1 MDDQQQQPTKVENF
15 METSELI
22 NNYMGQLDKLKEEM
36 GKFRDMLNAIY
47 ENDET
52 YQLHDKAVKDASGIR
67 SKTKKQIQK
76 QANVADLEGK
86 LKDFKTQIKEYSDSL
101 SEYLKLYR
109 EQTGSTQ
116 FETANGETFE
126 IVYVAKFVKK

>member
-1 MDDQQQQPTKVENF
+1 MDDTTTKAESFV
-15 METSELI
+15 ETSDLI
-22 NNYMGQLDKLKEEM
+22 NNYMAQLDKLKEEM

-52 YQLHDKAVKDASGIR
+52 YQLHDKAVKDASSVR
-67 SKTKKQIQK
+67 AKTKKQIQK
-76 QANVADLEGK
+76 QPNVADLEGK
-86 LKDFKTQIKEYSDSL
+86 LKDFKTQIKEYSESL

-109 EQTGSTQ
+109 EQTGATQ
-116 FETANGETFE
+116 FETSSGETFE